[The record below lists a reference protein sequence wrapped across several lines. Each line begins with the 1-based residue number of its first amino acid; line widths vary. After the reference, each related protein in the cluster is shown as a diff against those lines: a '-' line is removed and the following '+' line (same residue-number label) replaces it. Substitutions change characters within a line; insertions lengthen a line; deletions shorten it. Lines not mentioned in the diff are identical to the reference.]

1 MLEVLGTAL
10 IGYDIGCQFHSWAMS
25 HPKLA
30 KPYLKELCRAIVGA
44 FHGASH
50 RRLCQLLNLPLYN
63 KGCGLEAL
71 ETCEIFFSKS
81 NALAGVTRTASR
93 FHRQQEIVEYLA
105 HANANDAYGNLCECF
120 RVLCACC
127 VMDAHRYGRA
137 ASLLVTK
144 YKAAIA
150 ILDSLPALEDSM
162 RALGVENR
170 EVFEMWLEEQK
181 ECLSTVLE
189 DVPEET
195 LQLEYYQKLVNLQD
209 LEYALPT
216 WIIDCL

>member
-1 MLEVLGTAL
+1 
-10 IGYDIGCQFHSWAMS
+10 
-25 HPKLA
+25 
-30 KPYLKELCRAIVGA
+30 
-44 FHGASH
+44 
-50 RRLCQLLNLPLYN
+50 
-63 KGCGLEAL
+63 
-71 ETCEIFFSKS
+71 
-81 NALAGVTRTASR
+81 
-93 FHRQQEIVEYLA
+93 
-105 HANANDAYGNLCECF
+105 
-120 RVLCACC
+120 
-127 VMDAHRYGRA
+127 MDAHRYGRA